1 MTQYALIKTS
11 TSEVKEIVDGDKRF
25 RTGEPP
31 VLNSDKDLHWL
42 TFVKVD
48 PDVDHATQIK
58 TGPVDTIT
66 ATKATRTWTV
76 KQKTVEELDSEKV
89 ERAASIFREFA
100 PILKMLNDG
109 SFIPGSDYTASQIR
123 SKIRAY
129 L

>member
-31 VLNSDKDLHWL
+31 ALNSDKDLHWL

-58 TGPVDTIT
+58 TGPVDVVSRSRL
-66 ATKATRTWTV
+66 TRTWTV
-76 KQKTVEELDSEKV
+76 RDKTDKELDDIINANVTDRYNHLSPLIDSLNDKSFVVGSEYTTDQIK
-89 ERAASIFREFA
+89 A
-100 PILKMLNDG
+100 ILKAKM
-109 SFIPGSDYTASQIR
+109 
-123 SKIRAY
+123 
-129 L
+129 